1 MKFYNNLPNSE
12 RLKITVF
19 SKGHRPQENYNG
31 LCHIARN
38 DKVNQICKIER
49 LFKEKLDFNTSLI
62 DKKNKINRINIINK
76 IKNLIKNFFFLYRSD
91 LVFGH
96 FNIFLRMFLII
107 CGWRGKYICIPP
119 GKITKASGYF
129 KNHEKLF
136 LRIIKNTFS
145 NKFLRTYILATDN
158 LDKFNLSLS
167 NSYMLSN
174 LVISLY
180 PKHIYINYQLSN
192 QNKKI
197 KKRILF
203 APTERANGNESPLS
217 LFLNSKNNVE
227 NIINYEYEIYYSQHI
242 HDENCKSKI
251 NNNIK
256 KFDGSWEQI
265 SILVTDYSSIG
276 ADFLISG
283 GNNLIYYTKDQ
294 SIFCKSQGV
303 GPFFDAEVKKGI
315 RVEDEDTLI
324 KVVLDFYKKEGS
336 FVSRFNENKILNY
349 FKNINDQTKLHN

>member
-129 KNHEKLF
+129 
-136 LRIIKNTFS
+136 
-145 NKFLRTYILATDN
+145 
-158 LDKFNLSLS
+158 
-167 NSYMLSN
+167 NSS
-174 LVISLY
+174 
-180 PKHIYINYQLSN
+180 
-192 QNKKI
+192 
-197 KKRILF
+197 
-203 APTERANGNESPLS
+203 T
-217 LFLNSKNNVE
+217 
-227 NIINYEYEIYYSQHI
+227 
-242 HDENCKSKI
+242 
-251 NNNIK
+251 
-256 KFDGSWEQI
+256 
-265 SILVTDYSSIG
+265 
-276 ADFLISG
+276 
-283 GNNLIYYTKDQ
+283 
-294 SIFCKSQGV
+294 
-303 GPFFDAEVKKGI
+303 
-315 RVEDEDTLI
+315 
-324 KVVLDFYKKEGS
+324 
-336 FVSRFNENKILNY
+336 
-349 FKNINDQTKLHN
+349 